1 MRAFPQLQS
10 TQVRHG
16 KTTII
21 DGSCRLT
28 IVTVT
33 RNCAATIDATLRS
46 VAQVKRGDIEYLVID
61 GTSTDGTLERLRGA
75 GTLVDRLV
83 SEPDTGI
90 YNAMNKA
97 VGLARG
103 RYILFING
111 DDELLPDGFE
121 AAVATLE
128 TLEAEILC
136 AVTLVGSAQNPT
148 ERLIAEPWKLI
159 FFNSVPHPSAFTP
172 TALLRRFPF
181 REDLKIASDYDFFL
195 RSFLTGVKF
204 RRLAVATALHQR
216 GGASNNIS
224 VAVAEL
230 TQVRKVRLGAFY
242 PLSKALHAI
251 YRTAKRRVQLGFR

>member
-1 MRAFPQLQS
+1 MTGATPL
-10 TQVRHG
+10 
-16 KTTII
+16 
-21 DGSCRLT
+21 LT
-28 IVTVT
+28 IATVT
-33 RNCAATIDATLRS
+33 RNCASSVGDTLTS
-46 VAQVKRGDIEYLVID
+46 VAKVKRDDIEYVVID
-61 GTSTDGTLERLRGA
+61 GASADGTLEQLQAASG
-75 GTLVDRLV
+75 LVDKLV

-111 DDELLPDGFE
+111 DDELLPEGFE
-121 AAVATLE
+121 AALATLE
-128 TLEAEILC
+128 TLEAQILC
-136 AVTLVGSAQNPT
+136 TITLVGSAQNPT
-148 ERLIAEPWKLI
+148 ERLVGEPWKLV

-195 RSFLTGVKF
+195 RSFIAGVKF

-230 TQVRKVRLGAFY
+230 AKVRKARLGAIY
-242 PLSKALHAI
+242 PLAQALHAI
-251 YRTAKRRVQLGFR
+251 YRTAKRGVQLGFR

>member
-1 MRAFPQLQS
+1 MTGPTRL
-10 TQVRHG
+10 
-16 KTTII
+16 
-21 DGSCRLT
+21 LT
-28 IVTVT
+28 IATVT
-33 RNCAATIDATLRS
+33 RNCASSIGDTLTS
-46 VAQVKRGDIEYLVID
+46 VAKVKRDDIEYIAID
-61 GTSTDGTLERLRGA
+61 GASTDGTLELLRQAGA
-75 GTLVDRLV
+75 LVDQLV

-111 DDELLPDGFE
+111 DDELVPEGFE
-121 AAVATLE
+121 AALTTLE

-136 AVTLVGSAQNPT
+136 TVTLVGSTLNPT
-148 ERLIAEPWKLI
+148 ERLIGEPWKLV

-172 TALLRRFPF
+172 TSLLRRFPF

-195 RSFLTGVKF
+195 RSFIAGVKF

-230 TQVRKVRLGAFY
+230 AKVRKARLGAIY
-242 PLSKALHAI
+242 PLAQALHAI
-251 YRTAKRRVQLGFR
+251 YRTAKRGVQLGFR